1 MKKTLTIMMTAA
13 TALLGLN
20 SCNDSSNGSSG
31 SNGSASSTFISTSD
45 FASGVLYY
53 SGNLNGQIL
62 QVKCVNKQDAV
73 NPSSVNLAGC
83 ELQYGAST
91 YPCSLIY
98 TLNDAANPTEG
109 TFDITFTKDVTTDD
123 QDFLKLWGMS
133 YDPNLPKYQ
142 GSLTNASVAITYRI
156 AISFPSGEAKLVAEK
171 VGGWTGDAFLE
182 MTPTSAELSI
192 VSSKSSGENSGTGS
206 ESSGTADPNLP
217 QEP

>member
-20 SCNDSSNGSSG
+20 SCNDSSSGSNS

-45 FASGVLYY
+45 FASGALYY

-62 QVKCVNKQDAV
+62 QLKCVNKQEAA
-73 NPSSVNLAGC
+73 NPTSVNLAGC
-83 ELQYGAST
+83 ELQYGALT

-109 TFDITFTKDVTTDD
+109 TFDISFTKEVTTAD
-123 QDFLKLWGMS
+123 QNFLKLWGMS
-133 YDPNLPKYQ
+133 YDPNLPKYE
-142 GSLTNASVAITYRI
+142 GSLTDASIAITYRI
-156 AISFPSGEAKLVAEK
+156 TISFPSGEAGLVAKKAGE
-171 VGGWTGDAFLE
+171 WPEDAYLQI
-182 MTPTSAELSI
+182 TPTSAELTI
-192 VSSKSSGENSGTGS
+192 VSSESSGETSGSGS
-206 ESSGTADPNLP
+206 DGSGTADPNLP